1 MCLVN
6 DMKEFARKFYNSDK
20 WKHCRDV
27 YIQERLL
34 TDGGMCER
42 CHEQAGAELHHIEH
56 LSIFNINDTNITLNP
71 DNLMWLCKDCHFA
84 MHKESIMQGFAKR
97 KKKKVLNESGLW
109 FDENGRPHKQ
119 EIYIVYGSPAS
130 GKSTYVKKNKFD
142 DDMMID
148 VDRLKQAFGAVG
160 RDDDFSNLLDI
171 VLSVRDYIYKLVAEG
186 KADCRRVWIIGG
198 FPKKKQRQDLQ
209 EMFHAKMI
217 FIDRSYDECIA
228 NANADAQ
235 RNNKL
240 FQEYIIRKWFEDYEA

>member
-1 MCLVN
+1 MCWVN

-56 LSIFNINDTNITLNP
+56 LSRHL
-71 DNLMWLCKDCHFA
+71 LCGKARFA